1 MTDIMQSFVANNG
14 KEVENDDNDDL
25 GQGIEATR
33 AAQCMRV
40 EKGWEGVHD
49 INAPLEN
56 SLGLTPV
63 SPQR

>member
-1 MTDIMQSFVANNG
+1 
-14 KEVENDDNDDL
+14 L